1 MFRASRGCNLLAMD
15 EALDTWFKREI
26 LVHEKSLVRYLLRA
40 WPNRQEV
47 PDLRQDAY
55 VRVYEAAAKSRPQS
69 PKSFLFAIARNLMAD
84 HIRRR
89 RIVAIDAVG
98 DLDALNVLIDSVS
111 PERRAS
117 AQQELRR
124 LAEAVDCLPPK
135 CREVVWMR
143 RVDDLPQK
151 EVAILLGISQKTV
164 EKHVMKGMKLLAQAL
179 SESEPA
185 DGSRDASDPS
195 STQSKT

>member
-1 MFRASRGCNLLAMD
+1 MD
-15 EALDTWFKREI
+15 ETLDSWFKREI
-26 LVHEKSLVRYLLRA
+26 LAHEKSLVRYLLRT

-47 PDLRQDAY
+47 PDLRQDTY
-55 VRVYEAAAKSRPQS
+55 VRVYEAATKSRPQS
-69 PKSFLFAIARNLMAD
+69 PKSFMFAIARNLMAD

-98 DLDALNVLIDSVS
+98 DLDALNVLIDTVS
-111 PERRAS
+111 SEHRAS
-117 AQQELRR
+117 AQQELRQ
-124 LAEAVDCLPPK
+124 LAEAVDRLPPK
-135 CREVVWMR
+135 CREAVWMR

-185 DGSRDASDPS
+185 EGSRGTSN
-195 STQSKT
+195 QSATKSKA